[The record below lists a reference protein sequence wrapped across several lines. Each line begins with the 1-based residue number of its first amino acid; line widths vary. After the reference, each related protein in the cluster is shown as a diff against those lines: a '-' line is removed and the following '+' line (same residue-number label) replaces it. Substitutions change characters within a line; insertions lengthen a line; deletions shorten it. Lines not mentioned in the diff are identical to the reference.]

1 MVFLSLLPAADAAQ
15 FYVLVVLSVT
25 AASKKGSHKSSDYCW
40 PAIAIAAQL
49 LCLPVMDIFFRHSD
63 SPPLLTEIFGT
74 YSWIA
79 RHTKRYGN
87 TLEKSAHPVLVVFPM
102 SSLKQKKF
110 VTFSLLLVQWG
121 GKLRRRNRVIHSW
134 DGSMLARL
142 SCMAYVLANVVR
154 CRTNRHRFRCWPGSN
169 QHSVSQ
175 HMCSVETCFGKLLDK
190 CYWDTSTAFQEI
202 NLFEFDT
209 LGLFQYMLKTLF
221 FDGK

>member
-134 DGSMLARL
+134 DGSMLACRL
-142 SCMAYVLANVVR
+142 
-154 CRTNRHRFRCWPGSN
+154 HGI
-169 QHSVSQ
+169 
-175 HMCSVETCFGKLLDK
+175 CFGKCGSMSDQSSSVPLLAGIQPAQRQ
-190 CYWDTSTAFQEI
+190 STHV
-202 NLFEFDT
+202 
-209 LGLFQYMLKTLF
+209 
-221 FDGK
+221 